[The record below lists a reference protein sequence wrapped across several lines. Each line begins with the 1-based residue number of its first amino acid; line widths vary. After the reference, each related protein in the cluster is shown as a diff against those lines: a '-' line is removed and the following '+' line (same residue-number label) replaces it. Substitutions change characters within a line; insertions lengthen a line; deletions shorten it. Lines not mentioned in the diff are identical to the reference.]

1 MTIVRVQHIGIA
13 VKDFQGT
20 LNKFE
25 KVYGLKARD
34 FRDDQG
40 QGMQLDARVL
50 LGNECWLHIVQNW
63 NPESRVNKFL
73 QERGQELEH
82 LALQTDTIENDI
94 RYLNE
99 NNIPI
104 YQDKIF
110 DANDG
115 YEAFVY
121 PDDGVGFTIELIQPH
136 AHSWAYPED

>member
-40 QGMQLDARVL
+40 KGMQLDARVL

-94 RYLNE
+94 GYLNE
-99 NNIPI
+99 NGIPI

-121 PDDGVGFTIELIQPH
+121 PDDGVTFTVELIQPH
-136 AHSWAYPED
+136 SHSWDYPED